1 MKLGKQILR
10 MIGVV
15 VIILI
20 IALIAMLV
28 FLTITEYRPA
38 DQEDVEIT
46 TLPDDTYE
54 EVKKGATIDI
64 LTWNLGYGAL
74 GDNADFFMDG
84 GKQVNTATEARV
96 KENMRNI
103 IDFLKS
109 QKADVLFL
117 QEVDQDSTRS
127 HHVNENR
134 DIQEALDGYQATFA
148 NNFKVAYVPYPW
160 PPIGKVDSGILT
172 LNRFQQTA
180 STRIS
185 LPCPFKWPI
194 RMANLKR
201 CLLVNRVSIAGSDKE
216 LVLIN
221 LHLEAFDDGSGKVAQ
236 TKALLKLLNE
246 EAKKGNYVIAG
257 GDFNQ
262 TFSNVDADMYSMGE
276 GNWQPGRIDAE
287 DFGSEWKLLMD
298 NSEPTC
304 RGLDQVLEG
313 KDLDTFHYAMLDG
326 FIVSKN
332 VNVNKIQT
340 INLKFKNT
348 DHNPVTLNVT
358 LSDG

>member
-1 MKLGKQILR
+1 MSMGKKILR
-10 MIGVV
+10 MVGVFLAILVIG
-15 VIILI
+15 L
-20 IALIAMLV
+20 IALIA
-28 FLTITEYRPA
+28 FLSITEYRPA

-46 TLPDDTYE
+46 SLTDDTYE
-54 EVKKGATIDI
+54 KVKEGDTINI
-64 LTWNLGYGAL
+64 VTWNLGYGAL

-84 GKQVNTATEARV
+84 GKQVNTATEERV
-96 KENMRNI
+96 KENMSNI

-109 QKADVLFL
+109 QKADILFL

-127 HHVNENR
+127 HHVNEKQ
-134 DIQEALDGYQATFA
+134 DLQEALDGYQATFA

-160 PPIGKVDSGILT
+160 PPIGKVDSGLLT
-172 LNRFQQTA
+172 LNRFQETK

-201 CLLVNRVSIAGSDKE
+201 CLLVNRVPIEGSDKE
-216 LVLIN
+216 LVLVN
-221 LHLEAFDDGSGKVAQ
+221 LHLEAYDDGSGKVAQ
-236 TKALLKLLNE
+236 TKALLKVLNE

-262 TFSNVDADMYSMGE
+262 TFSNVDASMYSMGE
-276 GNWQPGRIDAE
+276 GNWQPGEIDA
-287 DFGSEWKLLMD
+287 DSFGSKWSLLMD

-326 FIVSKN
+326 YIVSKN
-332 VNVNKIQT
+332 VKINKIET
-340 INLKFKNT
+340 VNLEFKNS
-348 DHNPVTLNVT
+348 DHNPVALNVT
-358 LSDG
+358 LAED